1 MSQRK
6 TEKQIIEEYF
16 QSFALEECLDE
27 VKIYQFQLLL
37 LLYDYYYNDKK
48 LGFK

>member
-1 MSQRK
+1 MSRK

-27 VKIYQFQLLL
+27 VILSLLSALSLSLTIL
-37 LLYDYYYNDKK
+37 LI
-48 LGFK
+48 GFK